1 MVWILALLVLL
12 HVDLD
17 IAYPHTP
24 KTLITNV
31 RMGDVETG
39 DALVKNNALLL
50 AVL

>member
-1 MVWILALLVLL
+1 M
-12 HVDLD
+12 DLGAFGTAACGFRL
-17 IAYPHTP
+17 AYPHTP